1 MNDTVMSCLLKER
14 GYSFVPNSREELKA
28 VANHMV
34 ATTLDCPGWR
44 EPGTPAPTTPASKL
58 QWPLPHSMKH
68 KVVSYPEL
76 AGSVE

>member
-1 MNDTVMSCLLKER
+1 MSAAEIMEERVMNDTVMSCLLKER

-44 EPGTPAPTTPASKL
+44 EPGTPAPTTPGVNSNGL
-58 QWPLPHSMKH
+58 
-68 KVVSYPEL
+68 
-76 AGSVE
+76 